1 LKNNIILIFLIFF
14 LTGCADYLAERERI
28 REQNRKLEYE
38 RQVQNDRSTCIRYG
52 FTPNTSEFS
61 NCLMKIDVQ
70 RKAILREQKRRECQ
84 EVRRSNA
91 ESGVGGF
98 WGGVLMG
105 ARENM
110 ACD

>member
-1 LKNNIILIFLIFF
+1 
-14 LTGCADYLAERERI
+14 
-28 REQNRKLEYE
+28 
-38 RQVQNDRSTCIRYG
+38 
-52 FTPNTSEFS
+52 
-61 NCLMKIDVQ
+61 MKIDVQ